1 MRERTAQVS
10 VEINT
15 SCGYSAR
22 AGFVRVSVDNGRDDA
37 RERARASMRIP
48 RSAGCGH
55 DWFSISWSL
64 SWFPFEFLASFAS
77 ASWGFRSVVEEEEEV
92 AAVEKV
98 EVDACGGGDAGSGRW
113 VGARVG
119 GGCWTG
125 ADARD
130 SVFRLRRGLSSS
142 ESISLRRRFVRVHAR
157 SSGEVDTEM
166 DATSGSGSRRGVVAR
181 RLVPAPVTKDDD
193 EGASRR

>member
-10 VEINT
+10 VEVNT

-55 DWFSISWSL
+55 DWFSISSSL
-64 SWFPFEFLASFAS
+64 SWIPFEFLASFAS

-92 AAVEKV
+92 AAVEEV
-98 EVDACGGGDAGSGRW
+98 EVDACGGEADLGRW

-130 SVFRLRRGLSSS
+130 SVFRLRRGLLSS
-142 ESISLRRRFVRVHAR
+142 ESISLRRRFVRAHAR
-157 SSGEVDTEM
+157 TSGEAVREM